1 MDFNEFCELMN
12 SAISSKEFSEVNDCL
27 QDKDMCFNSN
37 PEDIK
42 DMGKCFNS
50 YPEDN
55 KEKIVRDWIWNNME
69 IPAQTKIFL
78 LLKLLGR
85 DMNSYIRPN
94 INGTISWTDSHC
106 LLHYVIKD
114 YDKKFG
120 YPKIFEERSIEDFE
134 KIARFLRHEI
144 FFEYEEG
151 MTPFTL
157 AYLQRNHDC
166 FNVSRF

>member
-1 MDFNEFCELMN
+1 MDFNEFCKLMN
-12 SAISSKEFSEVNDCL
+12 SAISSKEFLAVNDCL
-27 QDKDMCFNSN
+27 QDKDMCFNLN
-37 PEDIK
+37 PED
-42 DMGKCFNS
+42 S
-50 YPEDN
+50 S
-55 KEKIVRDWIWNNME
+55 KEKIIKSWIWNNME

-85 DMNSYIRPN
+85 DMNSYIRPV
-94 INGTISWTDSHC
+94 NGITDMHPSHALLYYTIE
-106 LLHYVIKD
+106 D
-114 YDKKFG
+114 Y
-120 YPKIFEERSIEDFE
+120 YNLFEERSIKDFE
-134 KIARFLRHEI
+134 EIARFLHHEI

>member
-1 MDFNEFCELMN
+1 MN

-27 QDKDMCFNSN
+27 QDKDMCFDSN
-37 PEDIK
+37 PED
-42 DMGKCFNS
+42 S
-50 YPEDN
+50 N
-55 KEKIVRDWIWNNME
+55 KEKIVKSWIWNNVE
-69 IPAQTKIFL
+69 IPAKTKIFL

-85 DMNSYIRPN
+85 DVNSYIGPN
-94 INGTISWTDSHC
+94 YENIRFTLNHS
-106 LLHYVIKD
+106 LLDYVIKD
-114 YDKKFG
+114 Y
-120 YPKIFEERSIEDFE
+120 YNLFEERSIEDFE

>member
-12 SAISSKEFSEVNDCL
+12 SAISSKEFLEVNKCL
-27 QDKDMCFNSN
+27 ENKDMCFNSN
-37 PEDIK
+37 PED
-42 DMGKCFNS
+42 S
-50 YPEDN
+50 N
-55 KEKIVRDWIWNNME
+55 KEKIVKSWIWNNME